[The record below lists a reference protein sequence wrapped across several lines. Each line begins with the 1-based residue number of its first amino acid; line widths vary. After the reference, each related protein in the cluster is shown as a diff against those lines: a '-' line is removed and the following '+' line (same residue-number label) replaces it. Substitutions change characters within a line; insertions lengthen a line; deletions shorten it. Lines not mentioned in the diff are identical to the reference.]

1 MAKTKAHP
9 LKVAR
14 VILATLFFAAII
26 VLLTGVGAEWAPKY
40 LGWTAKL
47 QFLPAVLALS
57 AGAFI
62 LVVILTVLFGRLYC
76 SVICPLGVMQDI
88 ISRVQRMLHKARTG
102 KTRKYTY
109 SKEVKALRYGVWVLF
124 CAALVAGLQVIV
136 ALVAP
141 YSADGRI
148 VRSLISPSGWQ
159 VPAVAAVTFVIVAVL
174 AWTGGRTW
182 CNTICPVGTTLSFF
196 SRFAMFRPMIDTDRC
211 VKCHACER
219 ACKASCIDVDGG
231 KIDYSRCVD
240 CFDCIGAC
248 KLSGL
253 KYRFAWKKS
262 SKPADTAE
270 AGVDAGKRAFIAGTV
285 IAGATTLN
293 AQEMKLDGGLA
304 DILPKQKPERKNR
317 LVPFGTRSEKDFYSR
332 CTACQM
338 CVSACP
344 NKVLRP
350 STDLMHL
357 MQPEMSYENGWCRPE
372 CTACSQVCP
381 AGAITAITP
390 EEKTAEHIG
399 RATVNLELCV
409 INTDNVACGNCSR
422 HCPAGAIKMVKGEN
436 GKNIPTV
443 MEEICIGCGACEF
456 LCPARPLSAIHVD
469 GLKSHIKE

>member
-1 MAKTKAHP
+1 MLRKIR
-9 LKVAR
+9 VA
-14 VILATLFFAAII
+14 FAAIFFAGI
-26 VLLTGVGAEWAPKY
+26 TLLFAGIGQDWW
-40 LGWTAKL
+40 GWMAKI
-47 QFLPAVLALS
+47 QFLPAVMKLIGSALALNV
-57 AGAFI
+57 A
-62 LVVILTVLFGRLYC
+62 VVAALLLLTLIFGRIYC

-88 ISRVQRMLHKARTG
+88 ISRAQRRLHKARTG
-102 KTRKYTY
+102 KTRKYAY
-109 SKEVKALRYGVWVLF
+109 SKEVRAVRYGVWVLF
-124 CAALVAGLQVIV
+124 CVALAAGLQVIV

-141 YSADGRI
+141 YSAYGRI
-148 VRSLISPSGWQ
+148 VRSIISPSGWQ
-159 VPAVAAVTFVIVAVL
+159 VPAVAAVTFVITAVL

-240 CFDCIGAC
+240 CFDCLDSC

-253 KYRFAWKKS
+253 KYRFAWKRSPKTS
-262 SKPADTAE
+262 AEAD
-270 AGVDAGKRAFIAGTV
+270 AGVDAGKRAFIAGAL

-304 DILPKQKPERKNR
+304 DLLPKQKPERKNR
-317 LVPFGTRSEKDFYSR
+317 LVPFGAQSEKDFYSK
-332 CTACQM
+332 CTACQL

-344 NKVLRP
+344 NNVLRP
-350 STDLMHL
+350 SADLMHL

-409 INTDNVACGNCSR
+409 INTDGVACGNCSR
-422 HCPAGAIKMVKGEN
+422 HCPTGAIKMVKGED
-436 GKNIPTV
+436 GKSFPTV